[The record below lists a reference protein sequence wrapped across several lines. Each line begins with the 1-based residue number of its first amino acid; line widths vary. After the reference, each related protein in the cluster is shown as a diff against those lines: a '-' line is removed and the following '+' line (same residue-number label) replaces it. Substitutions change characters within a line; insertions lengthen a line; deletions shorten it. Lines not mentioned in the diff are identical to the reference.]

1 MLYSTKKP
9 KACQLALAVGYDSA
23 GTVEFLVDSKRN
35 FYFLEMNTRLQVEH
49 PITECI
55 TGIDIVQQM
64 LRVAYGHKLPLTQD
78 QVPLNGWAFESRVYA
93 EDPYKGFG
101 LPSIGRLSKY
111 VEPRHVEGVRCDS
124 GIREGSE
131 ISIYYDPLICK
142 LVTHGRDRQ
151 QALERMV
158 EALDNY
164 VIRGVT
170 HNIPLLRDICQEERF
185 RSGNITTKYLPE
197 TYPEGFQGATLNE
210 DEEETIIGVASAL
223 NARKLA
229 RANMYL
235 NHDRQT
241 STAEDPY
248 KKHY

>member
-1 MLYSTKKP
+1 I
-9 KACQLALAVGYDSA
+9 Q
-23 GTVEFLVDSKRN
+23 
-35 FYFLEMNTRLQVEH
+35 
-49 PITECI
+49 
-55 TGIDIVQQM
+55 
-64 LRVAYGHKLPLTQD
+64 
-78 QVPLNGWAFESRVYA
+78 
-93 EDPYKGFG
+93 DPYKGFG

-111 VEPRHVEGVRCDS
+111 VEPRHIEGVRCDS

-142 LVTHGRDRQ
+142 LVTHGADRQ

-170 HNIPLLRDICQEERF
+170 NNIPLLRDICQEERF

-235 NHDRQT
+235 NHERQT
-241 STAEDPY
+241 STSVDPY
-248 KKHY
+248 TKHYR